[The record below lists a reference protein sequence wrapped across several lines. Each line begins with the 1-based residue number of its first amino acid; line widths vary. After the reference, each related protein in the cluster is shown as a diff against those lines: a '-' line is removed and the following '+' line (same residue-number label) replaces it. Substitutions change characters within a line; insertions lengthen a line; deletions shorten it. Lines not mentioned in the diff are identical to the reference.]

1 MGATLLSLLVLS
13 YFIRGQFEFERP
25 RRYKYWL
32 IPLYSVFMFFQ
43 LFKSTPTNNI
53 VAAVMVALG
62 IGIGVTQGRFAV
74 IKPTLNKDGQARVT
88 IRGGWPYLFG
98 WAAIL
103 LIQIIVTVV
112 VAHHQMGWHEVR
124 SVTSD
129 SVMEELLPFKRIH
142 EGGWWVL
149 WALSASAS
157 LSYTLTLM
165 QRSPA
170 FRVTIGRHAHHR
182 RKEL

>member
-1 MGATLLSLLVLS
+1 MS

-43 LFKSTPTNNI
+43 LFKNTPANI
-53 VAAVMVALG
+53 TVAGVMVILG
-62 IGIGVTQGRFAV
+62 IAIGVTQGRLAV
-74 IKPTLNKDGQARVT
+74 IKPTLNNDGQERVM
-88 IRGGWPYLFG
+88 IRGGWHYLIG

-103 LIQIIVTVV
+103 VIQIGVTIVL
-112 VAHHQMGWHEVR
+112 AHHQMDWHELR
-124 SVTSD
+124 SVTND
-129 SVMEELLPFKRIH
+129 SMLEELLPFKRIH

-170 FRVTIGRHAHHR
+170 FRTTISRHRHEQRAHR
-182 RKEL
+182 R